1 MPKGPFIELIK
12 WSVPKLIV
20 SYTDLLL
27 NDEDEPYEEF
37 EQNSVTPKN
46 ISYNNPLTHVGVWN

>member
-1 MPKGPFIELIK
+1 LPKGPFIELIK